1 MFIDKASIQLKA
13 GRGGDGAISWRREAF
28 IPSGGPDGGDGGRG
42 GSIYFMADN
51 NVATLLD
58 FKYKRTYKAESGM
71 NGMGK
76 KMAGKSG
83 QDLYLKVPVGTV
95 IREKESL
102 LPIADLTEDGET
114 FLAVKGGRGG
124 KGNTHFK
131 NSVRQAPRFAIPGQ
145 HGQELGVVL
154 EVKLIADVGL
164 VGLPNVGKSTI
175 LSILSNARPKIANY
189 HFTTLSP
196 NLGVVD
202 IDHDLS
208 FVLADIPGLV
218 EGASSGAGLGDDFLR
233 HIERTRV
240 LVHVL
245 DMAGS
250 EGRDPYQDY
259 LLIQEELASYNEAL
273 PDRVKIIVANKMD
286 LPGGEEGLTR
296 FKEEI
301 GETSARILPLSAA
314 TTQGI
319 KELKYAIADALKDL
333 PRTLASFDEDLVDVN
348 QFFKRDEG
356 ITVERKEDTIFVTGE
371 PVKDLVRRLIITDEG
386 SVRFFERRLE
396 DMGVM
401 DQIREKNPT
410 ENDTIDVEGFQ
421 FDWL

>member
-13 GRGGDGAISWRREAF
+13 GRGGDGAVSWRREAF

-42 GSIYFMADN
+42 GSIYFVADN

-58 FKYKRTYKAESGM
+58 FKYKRSYKAESGM

-83 QDLYLKVPVGTV
+83 QDLYLKVPVGTI

-102 LPIADLTEDGET
+102 LPIADLTHHGQE
-114 FLAVKGGRGG
+114 FLAVKGGKGG

-145 HGQELGVVL
+145 HGQELDVIL

-175 LSILSNARPKIANY
+175 LSILSNAKPKIANY

-196 NLGVVD
+196 NLGVVNMD
-202 IDHDLS
+202 RESS

-218 EGASSGAGLGDDFLR
+218 EGASDGAGLGDDFLR
-233 HIERTRV
+233 HIERTRL

-245 DMAGS
+245 DISGS
-250 EGRDPYQDY
+250 EGRDPYQDF
-259 LLIQEELASYNEAL
+259 LLIQEELESYNEAL
-273 PDRVKIIVANKMD
+273 PDRVQIIVANKMD
-286 LPGGEEGLTR
+286 LPGAEEGLAL
-296 FKEEI
+296 FKEFL
-301 GETSARILPLSAA
+301 GETEAKIIPLSAA
-314 TTQGI
+314 TTKGI

-333 PRTLASFDEDLVDVN
+333 PKNLASFDEELVDVG
-348 QFFKRDEG
+348 QFFKRDER
-356 ITVERKEDTIFVTGE
+356 IKVERRGEVISVTGE
-371 PVKDLVRRLIITDEG
+371 PMRDLVRRLIITDEG
-386 SVRFFERRLE
+386 SVRFFERTLE

-401 DQIREKNPT
+401 DQIREKNPS
-410 ENDTIDVEGFQ
+410 ENDTIDIEGFQ